1 MLSLNGKNTNY
12 SYAKQLLYTYRELS
26 HELISS
32 NLPSWHTKDTIP
44 VNNPFISLILIEY
57 HVLHSSKLVRQLTTG
72 LSSVNQAGRIVR
84 AGCEHFHKLVRLKPR
99 HNTRDLYDC
108 QGKHETQTTIVSKV
122 CL

>member
-1 MLSLNGKNTNY
+1 M
-12 SYAKQLLYTYRELS
+12 
-26 HELISS
+26 
-32 NLPSWHTKDTIP
+32 
-44 VNNPFISLILIEY
+44 NNPFISLILIEY

-72 LSSVNQAGRIVR
+72 LSSVNQAARIVR

-122 CL
+122 CLYEIQASSILPTKPDPRDQGEKLLNQ